1 MNVTIDGIEYAGRLV
16 IASNSHTNGE
26 VNAGSA
32 YTTRL
37 VQLIQKG
44 CCRWKYVLF
53 WRSDQL
59 TCGLE
64 KELTT
69 SVKKY
74 AMDKKN
80 IHKVKLPRINTAALY
95 AIAIGLLANVFKPV
109 LNAHPAFAASSDT
122 TKIVICDEDKRS
134 CKSIIKG
141 ATTIRGLV
149 RAITVAPI
157 NN

>member
-1 MNVTIDGIEYAGRLV
+1 M
-16 IASNSHTNGE
+16 
-26 VNAGSA
+26 
-32 YTTRL
+32 
-37 VQLIQKG
+37 
-44 CCRWKYVLF
+44 
-53 WRSDQL
+53 
-59 TCGLE
+59 
-64 KELTT
+64 
-69 SVKKY
+69 KKY

-134 CKSIIKG
+134 CMSIIKG